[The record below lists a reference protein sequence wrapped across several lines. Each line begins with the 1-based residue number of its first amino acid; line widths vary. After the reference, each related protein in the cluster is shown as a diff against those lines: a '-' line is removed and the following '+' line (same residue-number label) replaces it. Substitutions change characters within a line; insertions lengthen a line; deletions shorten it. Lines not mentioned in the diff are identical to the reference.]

1 MGFLDSAKAQGKA
14 GTAAGGS
21 KLAGAGKPASPPKQ
35 APRAGRYSTL
45 GAAAPRSQR
54 LRDGRYQVKVIKTAD
69 FDGRKHDFFNIE
81 LEILQA
87 AEGSAQKPGQKVLVQ
102 YMVDKGDCFEINGPR
117 VVSFIMT
124 ALGFETEEA
133 FNEQFPENS
142 EARDVMMNRCA
153 GVELDEEEVGA
164 NPLAGAILMV
174 QASGNG
180 RDAGDGTEYQDY
192 AWAVNEEG

>member
-1 MGFLDSAKAQGKA
+1 MGFLDKAKAQGKA
-14 GTAAGGS
+14 GGAASGG
-21 KLAGAGKPASPPKQ
+21 KLAGAGKPATPPKQ
-35 APRAGRYSTL
+35 SPRAGRYSTL
-45 GAAAPRSQR
+45 GAAAPRNQR
-54 LRDGRYQVKVIKTAD
+54 LRDGRYQVKVIKTCD

-81 LEILQA
+81 LEIVQA
-87 AEGSAQKPGQKVLVQ
+87 ADDSAQKPGQKVLVQ
-102 YMVDKGDCFEINGPR
+102 YMVDKGDCFDMNGPK

-124 ALGFETEEA
+124 ALGFATEEE

-153 GVELDEEEVGA
+153 GVELDETEIGE
-164 NPLAGAILMV
+164 NPLAGMLLMV
-174 QASGNG
+174 QAAGNG